1 MRARARA
8 IRSLY
13 RVVLVP
19 LDAAGGDIE
28 GAAAATTSSS
38 RRSRGASAAGCGIEV
53 ASELV
58 STCREE
64 KDDVVSGAESGGWC

>member
-1 MRARARA
+1 VRARARA

-19 LDAAGGDIE
+19 LDATGGDIE
-28 GAAAATTSSS
+28 GAAAATAGSS
-38 RRSRGASAAGCGIEV
+38 RRSGGASAAGCGIEV

-58 STCREE
+58 STCSEE
-64 KDDVVSGAESGGWC
+64 KDDVASGAESGGWC